1 MMAARARSE
10 GMDLADLLAGL
21 ADVGPAQ
28 NPSVRGLALD
38 SRELEPGAL
47 FLAVAGTH
55 RHGIEFAAEAEARG
69 AAAVAWEPVG
79 DIDEA
84 HPALRERDLP
94 VVAVPRLGRWVSE
107 IAARFY
113 GHPSRELFVA
123 GVTGT
128 DGKTSVASFIAQA
141 LNAEDA
147 PCGLLGTLGY
157 GLYGRLAAGVHTTP
171 DAVRLQREL
180 AALRAAGATAVAM
193 EVSSHALAQHR
204 ADAVAFDVAVLT
216 NLSRDHLDYHGSLDA
231 YAAAKQRLFRM
242 PGLRHAV
249 LNLDDALGQRLF
261 EAADMTA
268 EPLVY
273 GLEPRALPASV
284 RQLWAT
290 EVQATVDGLRLEIDG
305 SWGRGR
311 LETRL
316 LGRFNAGNL
325 LAAASVL
332 LVRGLAFEEVLARLG
347 RLQTVPGRMEPF
359 GGGRRPLVVVDYAH
373 TPRALEQALLA
384 LRPHTQGRLWC
395 LFGAGGERDRGKRP
409 LMGEIA
415 ERLAD
420 HVVISDDNP
429 RHEDATAIVMD
440 ILGGM
445 RRPDAAYVERDRARA
460 IARAIAAARAGDL
473 VLVAGKGHEDY
484 QLVGD
489 RRLHFSDREQVRRC
503 LGEDDHAAS

>member
-1 MMAARARSE
+1 MMTAPVQGE
-10 GMDLADLLAGL
+10 GVLLADLLAGL
-21 ADVGPAQ
+21 ARVGTAQ
-28 NPSVRGLALD
+28 NLPVRSLAID
-38 SRELEPGAL
+38 SRQVAPGAL
-47 FLAVAGTH
+47 FLAVAGT
-55 RHGIEFAAEAEARG
+55 RQHGIEHAAEAEARG
-69 AAAVAWEPVG
+69 AAAVAWEPVD

-84 HPALRERDLP
+84 HPALRALDLP
-94 VVAVPRLGRWVSE
+94 AVSVPQLGRFASE
-107 IAARFY
+107 IAARFHA
-113 GHPSRELFVA
+113 HPSRELFVA

-141 LNAEDA
+141 LHTNDA

-157 GLYGRLAAGVHTTP
+157 GLYGRLAAGAHTTP
-171 DAVRLQREL
+171 DAVRLQQEL
-180 AALRAAGATAVAM
+180 AALKAAGATAVAM

-249 LNLDDALGQRLF
+249 LNLDDDLGRRLF
-261 EAADMTA
+261 EAADLTA
-268 EPLVY
+268 EPFVY
-273 GLEPRALPASV
+273 GLEPRALPDSV
-284 RQLWAT
+284 KQLWAT
-290 EVQATVDGLRLEIDG
+290 AVHASTDGLRLEIDG
-305 SWGRGR
+305 SWGPGR
-311 LETRL
+311 VETRL
-316 LGRFNAGNL
+316 LGRFNASNL

-332 LVRGLAFEEVLARLG
+332 LVRGLPFDEVLARLG

-359 GGGRRPLVVVDYAH
+359 GGGDKPLVVVDYAH

-384 LRPHTQGRLWC
+384 LRPHAQGKLWC
-395 LFGAGGERDRGKRP
+395 LFGAGGERDRGKRS

-420 HVVISDDNP
+420 HLVITDDNP

-440 ILGGM
+440 ILDGM
-445 RRPDAAYVERDRARA
+445 RHPDAAYIERDRSRA
-460 IARAIAAARAGDL
+460 IARAIGAAHAGDL

-489 RRLHFSDREQVRRC
+489 RRLHFSDREQVLRC
-503 LGEDDHAAS
+503 LQEGDHAAS